1 MTLFSMG
8 TVVLCHKWLR
18 KQGKLDVQINVS
30 WLKGEKNIIKIQGLT
45 LYQSPS
51 CHTDPDKSPGT
62 AGRAGGSPSSPPAR
76 RAGILFP
83 PLLSSKVSR
92 RPRCSPGRNMD
103 RIESEPCVRSS
114 DDVVLVLETC
124 GDPSLSHGVADDTAS
139 RGGHVTEA
147 PAVSGHHPDSQGV
160 WPPPPTASLIRQLR
174 LYALCSL

>member
-62 AGRAGGSPSSPPAR
+62 AGRAGGQ
-76 RAGILFP
+76 
-83 PLLSSKVSR
+83 PLLPAGPRSGHPLPAPPQLQGQPEAAMLP
-92 RPRCSPGRNMD
+92 RPEHGPGRVGT
-103 RIESEPCVRSS
+103 VR
-114 DDVVLVLETC
+114 
-124 GDPSLSHGVADDTAS
+124 AFK
-139 RGGHVTEA
+139 R
-147 PAVSGHHPDSQGV
+147 
-160 WPPPPTASLIRQLR
+160 
-174 LYALCSL
+174 